1 MVMPSGR
8 FNANRAPLVN
18 AVQHMESIKELIRAE
33 RRKDYITLLN
43 FFDTKE
49 TISFCKSIYKCVKHN
64 LVQREDY
71 VWSLAMSRVAIKGDR
86 AKMFSQT
93 VAGLLVPEFYG
104 GNSVSGNGNRKAKST
119 ADNE

>member
-1 MVMPSGR
+1 
-8 FNANRAPLVN
+8 
-18 AVQHMESIKELIRAE
+18 MESIKELIRAD
-33 RRKDYITLLN
+33 RRKDFITLLN
-43 FFDTKE
+43 FFDTQE

-71 VWSLAMSRVAIKGDR
+71 VWSLAMSRVAIKGHR

-93 VAGLLVPEFYG
+93 AAGLLVPEFYG
-104 GNSVSGNGNRKAKST
+104 GSNNNGSGSRKAKSN